1 MISYEDRDCERW
13 LQSKGSLKKSDQH
26 YGDWMQA
33 EVDLQTKKTS
43 IIVLGSRPRYPKP
56 TKSQFQTSTKQP
68 DQTATATQPTK
79 TLSGN
84 HQQPPMATLETATHD
99 VIIGTINAHHLEE
112 DCQGN

>member
-1 MISYEDRDCERW
+1 
-13 LQSKGSLKKSDQH
+13 
-26 YGDWMQA
+26 MQA

-68 DQTATATQPTK
+68 DQTATTTQPTK

-84 HQQPPMATLETATHD
+84 HQQPPTATLETATHD
-99 VIIGTINAHHLEE
+99 IIIGTINAHHLEE